1 MNNKIIAEM
10 DFGSIIGG
18 STSQTQTG
26 SDLLNKYKSHLMAN
40 ESTCTLVNNFIREA
54 STCRYDNGVNKVLE
68 EVADYI
74 QNNKTVWALASA
86 CESIIAN
93 QSSYNYLNRNAV
105 KQVEK
110 LLEMNEEDVVKYI
123 KAGALKNVMYCES
136 FRNIAKQVFREQ
148 PVIEATAEYTVAH
161 PISMT
166 EYMGDG
172 VCFEVCGTL
181 YKLDDDKNITESN
194 WSEVSNTFKTISQL
208 LESDCTTIDNQVI
221 SVKVGN
227 TEYQICEENK
237 VTRIGKDN
245 TLEMTV
251 EQLRD
256 NNRLM
261 INATNPRF
269 KNQMAATLEAIALT
283 CENYSHIVNM
293 DNVSIYST
301 NRDKF
306 IVIESGTNLYATLIQ
321 SNHNQ
326 KWTINENVVDALSF
340 IKSKTNVSLSENYK
354 SNIENHLE
362 QVSIEEKAQM
372 EADLKAQEIQGY
384 KDRIAA
390 LTEKFKN
397 DPTKLA
403 ILSKLAQEVNKVN
416 VEQD

>member
-10 DFGSIIGG
+10 GFSTIIGE

-26 SDLLNKYKSHLMAN
+26 SEFLNKYKSHLMSN
-40 ESTCTLVNNFIREA
+40 ESTCALINNFVREA
-54 STCRYDNGVNKVLE
+54 STLRYDNGVNSVLE
-68 EVADYI
+68 AVADYI

-86 CESIIAN
+86 CENIMAN
-93 QSSYNYLNRNAV
+93 NSSYNYLNRNAV

-110 LLEMNEEDVVKYI
+110 LLEMEEEDVIKYI

-136 FRNIAKQVFREQ
+136 FRNIAKQVFKEQ
-148 PVIEATAEYTVAH
+148 PIIEATADYTVIH

-172 VCFEVCGTL
+172 ICFEVCGTL
-181 YKLDDDKNITESN
+181 YKLDDDKNVMEAN
-194 WSEVSNTFKTISQL
+194 WNDVSNTFRTISQL
-208 LESDCTTIDNQVI
+208 LESDMCHVDNSTITF
-221 SVKVGN
+221 KVGN
-227 TEYQICEENK
+227 AEYSICEENK
-237 VTRIGKDN
+237 VTRTGKDN
-245 TLEMTV
+245 VLEMSA
-251 EQLRD
+251 EQLRE

-283 CENYSHIVNM
+283 CEHYSHIVNL

-306 IVIESGTNLYATLIQ
+306 LVIESGTNIYSTLLQ
-321 SNHNQ
+321 SNHNS
-326 KWTINENVVDALSF
+326 KWTINENVIDALSF

-354 SNIENHLE
+354 KMIEEHVENA
-362 QVSIEEKAQM
+362 SIEEKEQM
-372 EADLKAQEIQGY
+372 AADLKAQEVQSY

-403 ILSKLAQEVNKVN
+403 ILSKLAQEVNKVT
-416 VEQD
+416 VEQ

>member
-1 MNNKIIAEM
+1 MNNKVIAEM
-10 DFGSIIGG
+10 GFGSIIGE
-18 STSQTQTG
+18 SSSQTLTG
-26 SDLLNKYKSHLMAN
+26 SELLNKYKSHLMAN
-40 ESTCTLVNNFIREA
+40 ESTCTLVNNFIKEA
-54 STCRYDNGVNKVLE
+54 SNHRYDNGVNAALE
-68 EVADYI
+68 SVVDYI
-74 QNNKTVWALASA
+74 QCNKTLWALATA
-86 CESIIAN
+86 CESIYAN
-93 QSSYNYLNRNAV
+93 TSSYNYLNTNAA

-110 LLEMNEEDVVKYI
+110 LLEMSEEDAVKYI

-148 PVIEATAEYTVAH
+148 PIIEAHAEYTVAH

-166 EYMGDG
+166 EYVGDG
-172 VCFEVCGTL
+172 ICFEVNGSV
-181 YKLDDDKNITESN
+181 YKLDDDKNITESS
-194 WSEVSNTFKTISQL
+194 WDDVSNTFKTISQL
-208 LESDCTTIDNQVI
+208 LESDMVTVDESVVTI
-221 SVKVGN
+221 KVAN
-227 TEYQICEENK
+227 VEYRIVEEGM

-245 TLEMTV
+245 ELEMNV
-251 EQLRD
+251 EQLRE

-261 INATNPRF
+261 LNATNPRF

-283 CENYSHIVNM
+283 CENFSKVVNM
-293 DNVSIYST
+293 DIVSIYST

-306 IVIESGTNLYATLIQ
+306 VVIEGGDNLFATLIV

-354 SNIENHLE
+354 AMVESHIEKA
-362 QVSIEEKAQM
+362 SIEEKVQM
-372 EADLKAQEIQGY
+372 EADLKAQEVQSY

-403 ILSKLAQEVNKVN
+403 VLSKLAQEVNKVE
-416 VEQD
+416 VEQ

>member
-1 MNNKIIAEM
+1 MDNKIIAEM
-10 DFGSIIGG
+10 GFGTIIAE
-18 STSQTQTG
+18 SSSQTQTG
-26 SDLLNKYKSHLMAN
+26 SELLNKYKSYLMAN
-40 ESTCTLVNNFIREA
+40 ESTCTLVNNFVREA
-54 STCRYDNGVNKVLE
+54 SLHTYDNGVNAVLE
-68 EVADYI
+68 SVVDYI
-74 QNNKTVWALASA
+74 QSNKTVWALASA
-86 CESIIAN
+86 CESILAN
-93 QSSYNYLNRNAV
+93 NSSYNYLNRNAV

-110 LLEMNEEDVVKYI
+110 LLEMDEENVVKYI

-148 PVIEATAEYTVAH
+148 PIIEATAEYTVAH

-172 VCFEVCGTL
+172 VCFEVCGSL

-194 WSEVSNTFKTISQL
+194 WSEVSNTFKTITQL
-208 LESDCTTIDNQVI
+208 LESNFTTVDNSMI
-221 SVKVGN
+221 SVKLGN
-227 TEYQICEENK
+227 AEYQISEENK
-237 VTRIGKDN
+237 VKRIGKDN
-245 TLEMTV
+245 VLEMNI
-251 EQLRD
+251 EQLRE

-269 KNQMAATLEAIALT
+269 RNQMAATLEAIALT

-293 DNVSIYST
+293 DNVSIYTT
-301 NRDKF
+301 NKDKF
-306 IVIESGTNLYATLIQ
+306 VVVEAGDNLYATLIQ

-354 SNIENHLE
+354 EMVEAHIENAT
-362 QVSIEEKAQM
+362 IEEKAQM
-372 EADLKAQEIQGY
+372 EADLKAQEIQSY

-397 DPTKLA
+397 DPVKLA
-403 ILSKLAQEVNKVN
+403 VLSKLAQEVNAVT
-416 VEQD
+416 VEQ

>member
-1 MNNKIIAEM
+1 MKVIAEM
-10 DFGSIIGG
+10 DFGTII
-18 STSQTQTG
+18 SESNSQTQTG
-26 SDLLNKYKSHLMAN
+26 SELLNKYKSHLMAN
-40 ESTCTLVNNFIREA
+40 ESTCALVNNFIKEA
-54 STCRYDNGVNKVLE
+54 SYCRYDNGVNKVLE
-68 EVADYI
+68 SVADYI
-74 QNNKTVWALASA
+74 QSNKTLWALATA
-86 CESIIAN
+86 CEAIKAN
-93 QSSYNYLNRNAV
+93 TSSYNYLNLNAV

-136 FRNIAKQVFREQ
+136 FRTIAKQVFREQ
-148 PVIEATAEYTVAH
+148 PIIEANAEYTVAH

-166 EYMGDG
+166 EYVGDG
-172 VCFEVCGTL
+172 VCFEVNGTL
-181 YKLDDDKNITESN
+181 YKLDDDKNVMEAS
-194 WSEVSNTFKTISQL
+194 WSDVSNTFKTISQL
-208 LESDCTTIDNQVI
+208 LESNFVSVDESMV

-227 TEYQICEENK
+227 AEYQIVEEGK

-251 EQLRD
+251 EQLRE

-283 CENYSHIVNM
+283 CENFSKVVNM
-293 DNVSIYST
+293 DNVSIYKT
-301 NRDKF
+301 NRDSF
-306 IVIESGTNLYATLIQ
+306 VVIEAGDNLYATLLG
-321 SNHNQ
+321 SNHNV

-340 IKSKTNVSLSENYK
+340 IKSKTNVSLSETYK
-354 SNIENHLE
+354 DMVEAHIEKASE
-362 QVSIEEKAQM
+362 EEKIQM
-372 EADLKAQEIQGY
+372 ENDLMAQEVQGY

-403 ILSKLAQEVNKVN
+403 ILSKLAQEVNKVD
-416 VEQD
+416 VEQ